1 MKKILAPLALL
12 LLAVAIAA
20 AAACGGDETGPVT
33 PTEPPQATPEAT
45 PTPAPTPTAE
55 PTSTPEVAAETEMD
69 KETAMTPVA
78 QKSVSESP
86 AIIQKAPELTGLGQ
100 WINSEPLTIAS
111 QRGKVVL
118 IDFWTYTCVNCIRTL
133 PYLRS
138 WHDKYA
144 SSGLVIVGV
153 HTPEFDFEKEYDNVV
168 EAVGEFGLKYPVA
181 QDNDFSTWRAFE
193 NRYWPAKYIIG
204 HAGNVRYTH
213 FGEGAYQETEHIIRA
228 LLEEAGADLSTI
240 PSEAEPAPEHDPS
253 ARTQDPSISL
263 TRELYAGYER
273 NLNALLSGQLPPYI
287 LQREFY
293 DEPDVDVEYVDP
305 GNHMNQFLYLNG
317 LWRSTPES
325 VVHAR
330 TTEEYE
336 DYIALMFY
344 ATSVNVVMSPT
355 EGSSYEVRLTV
366 DQEPIS
372 PEQAGTDV
380 MYDDEGNSYVVVDEA
395 RMYRLVD
402 QPAFSGHSLKLASNS
417 PDFTV
422 FAFTFGAYQGGEPP
436 S

>member
-45 PTPAPTPTAE
+45 STPAPTPTAE

-69 KETAMTPVA
+69 KETVMTPVA

-153 HTPEFDFEKEYDNVV
+153 HTPEFDFEK
-168 EAVGEFGLKYPVA
+168 G
-181 QDNDFSTWRAFE
+181 
-193 NRYWPAKYIIG
+193 
-204 HAGNVRYTH
+204 VR
-213 FGEGAYQETEHIIRA
+213 
-228 LLEEAGADLSTI
+228 
-240 PSEAEPAPEHDPS
+240 
-253 ARTQDPSISL
+253 
-263 TRELYAGYER
+263 
-273 NLNALLSGQLPPYI
+273 
-287 LQREFY
+287 QRC
-293 DEPDVDVEYVDP
+293 
-305 GNHMNQFLYLNG
+305 
-317 LWRSTPES
+317 R
-325 VVHAR
+325 
-330 TTEEYE
+330 
-336 DYIALMFY
+336 
-344 ATSVNVVMSPT
+344 
-355 EGSSYEVRLTV
+355 
-366 DQEPIS
+366 
-372 PEQAGTDV
+372 
-380 MYDDEGNSYVVVDEA
+380 
-395 RMYRLVD
+395 
-402 QPAFSGHSLKLASNS
+402 
-417 PDFTV
+417 
-422 FAFTFGAYQGGEPP
+422 GGR
-436 S
+436 